1 MNNANTASN
10 MYALSF
16 NQSASLINAIGRHTT
31 SLLQGDMGTGKSS
44 LINLL
49 ALMNPTHKPVYL
61 DCTTLVDSAD
71 LFMVKYSDD
80 GKTFKTVPLEDLG
93 MHLPDQPIILMLD
106 EIGKCNRSV
115 ILACNRIML
124 ERKHS
129 GYELHPDSIV
139 FATTNKGTEGVGDL
153 LPAHTR
159 NRITVVPMRKPDN
172 MEWIEWGIDNDI
184 DPALLGFCKE
194 KPELF
199 HSFEQYENP
208 DENPYIFH
216 PRSARAAFVTPR
228 SLHKA
233 SDIMKMRNLL
243 DDTQLTAAFIG
254 TIGDRAA
261 LDLAA
266 FIALADKLPT
276 RDQIENDPMNAPV
289 PDSPAAVC
297 MVVYRALATIERK
310 WVDPWLTYMNRLS
323 KEAQGLFVNGVR
335 ATNYSRRD
343 YVVQNKK
350 FQDWC
355 MANNYMFS
363 ADQTAVSKPKT
374 AFKTTAETA
383 TNAAAFISNKTI
395 TVDM

>member
-1 MNNANTASN
+1 MNNATYAATS
-10 MYALSF
+10 MYALSI
-16 NQSASLINAIGRHTT
+16 NQTAALIGTIGHDITVVV
-31 SLLQGDMGTGKSS
+31 QGNMGTGKSS
-44 LINLL
+44 LINIL
-49 ALMNPTHKPVYL
+49 ADRFTNHKAVYL
-61 DCTTLVDSAD
+61 DCTTMVDSAD
-71 LFMVKYSDD
+71 MFMVKYSED
-80 GKTFKTVPLEDLG
+80 GKTFSTVPLEELG
-93 MHLPDQPIILMLD
+93 LHLPDQPIILMLD

-139 FATTNKGTEGVGDL
+139 FATTNLGAEGLGDL

-159 NRITVVPMRKPDN
+159 NRITVVTMRNPDN
-172 MEWIEWGIDNDI
+172 MEFIEWGINNDL

-208 DENPYIFH
+208 DENPYIPH
-216 PRSARAAFVTPR
+216 PRSTRVAFTTPR

-233 SDIMKMRNLL
+233 SDILKMREQLSEIN
-243 DDTQLTAAFIG
+243 DDGIKVYTQLSAALIG

-266 FIALADKLPT
+266 FITLADKLPT
-276 RDQIENDPMNAPV
+276 REQIENDPATAPV

-297 MVVYRALATIERK
+297 MVVYKVLATIERK
-310 WVDPWLTYMNRLS
+310 WITSWLTYMERLP

-335 ATNYSRRD
+335 RTGYSRRD
-343 YVVQNKK
+343 LVSQNTLY
-350 FQDWC
+350 QDWC

-363 ADQTAVSKPKT
+363 ADK
-374 AFKTTAETA
+374 
-383 TNAAAFISNKTI
+383 
-395 TVDM
+395 

>member
-10 MYALSF
+10 IYALGI
-16 NQSASLINAIGRHTT
+16 NQAAQLINTIGHHTT
-31 SLLQGDMGTGKSS
+31 VLLQGDMGTGKSS
-44 LINLL
+44 VLNIV
-49 ALMNPTHKPVYL
+49 ASERPTHKPVYL

-71 LFMVKYSDD
+71 MFMVKYSED

-93 MHLPDQPIILMLD
+93 LHLPDQPVILMLD

-159 NRITVVPMRKPDN
+159 NRITVVNMRKPDN
-172 MEWIEWGIDNDI
+172 MEWIEWGINNGI
-184 DPALLGFCKE
+184 DPILLGFCKE
-194 KPELF
+194 HPELF

-216 PRSARAAFVTPR
+216 PRSNRAAFWTPR
-228 SLHKA
+228 SGEKS
-233 SDIMKMRNLL
+233 SDILKLRNLL
-243 DDTQLTAAFIG
+243 DDTQLTAALIG
-254 TIGDRAA
+254 TIGDRTA

-266 FIALADKLPT
+266 FISLADKTPT
-276 RDQIENDPMNAPV
+276 REQIETDPMNAPV
-289 PDSPAAVC
+289 PDSPAAMC

-310 WVDPWLTYMNRLS
+310 WVDPWLTYMNRLP

-335 ATNYSRRD
+335 APKYSRRD
-343 YVVQNKK
+343 YVVQNKG

-363 ADQTAVSKPKT
+363 ADK
-374 AFKTTAETA
+374 
-383 TNAAAFISNKTI
+383 
-395 TVDM
+395 

>member
-1 MNNANTASN
+1 MQNANTASN
-10 MYALSF
+10 IYALGID
-16 NQSASLINAIGRHTT
+16 QAAQLINTIGHHTT
-31 SLLQGDMGTGKSS
+31 VLLQGDMGTGKSS
-44 LINLL
+44 VLNIVGTLR
-49 ALMNPTHKPVYL
+49 PTHKPVYL

-71 LFMVKYSDD
+71 LFMVKYSED

-93 MHLPDQPIILMLD
+93 LHLPDQPIILMLD

-129 GYELHPDSIV
+129 GYALHPDSIV

-159 NRITVVPMRKPDN
+159 NRITVVNMRKPDN
-172 MEWIEWGIDNDI
+172 MEWIEWGINNGI
-184 DPALLGFCKE
+184 DPILLGFCKE
-194 KPELF
+194 HPELF

-216 PRSARAAFVTPR
+216 PRSNRAAFWTPR
-228 SLHKA
+228 SGEKS
-233 SDIMKMRNLL
+233 SDILKLRHLL
-243 DDTQLTAAFIG
+243 DDTQLTSALIG
-254 TIGDRAA
+254 TIGDRTA

-266 FIALADKLPT
+266 FIALADKTPT
-276 RDQIENDPMNAPV
+276 QQEIKDNPMGALV

-297 MVVYRALATIERK
+297 MVVYRVLASIERE
-310 WVDPWLTYMNRLS
+310 WVSEWLTYMNRLP

-335 ATNYSRRD
+335 AANYSRRD

-355 MANNYMFS
+355 LANNYMFS
-363 ADQTAVSKPKT
+363 ADK
-374 AFKTTAETA
+374 
-383 TNAAAFISNKTI
+383 
-395 TVDM
+395 

>member
-10 MYALSF
+10 IYALGF
-16 NQSASLINAIGRHTT
+16 NQAAQLINTIGQAITV
-31 SLLQGDMGTGKSS
+31 LLQGNMGTGKTSI
-44 LINLL
+44 LNIV
-49 ALMNPTHKPVYL
+49 ALMRPTHKPVYL
-61 DCTTLVDSAD
+61 DCTTMVDSAD
-71 LFMVKYSDD
+71 MFMVKYSDD

-93 MHLPDQPIILMLD
+93 LHLPDQPIILMLD

-139 FATTNKGTEGVGDL
+139 FATTNLAAEGLGDL

-159 NRITVVPMRKPDN
+159 NRITVVTMRNPDN
-172 MEWIEWGIDNDI
+172 MEWIEWGIDNGI
-184 DPALLGFCKE
+184 DPILLGFCKE
-194 KPELF
+194 HPELF

-216 PRSARAAFVTPR
+216 PRSNRAAFWTPR
-228 SLHKA
+228 SGEKA
-233 SDIMKMRNLL
+233 SDILKLRHVL
-243 DDTQLTAAFIG
+243 DDTQLTAGLIG
-254 TIGDRAA
+254 TIGDRTA

-266 FIALADKLPT
+266 FIALADKTPT
-276 RDQIENDPMNAPV
+276 QQQIKDDPMNAPV
-289 PDSPAAVC
+289 PDSPAAMC

-310 WVDPWLTYMNRLS
+310 WVDPWLTYMNRLP

-335 ATNYSRRD
+335 APKYSRRD
-343 YVVQNKK
+343 YVVQNKG

-363 ADQTAVSKPKT
+363 ADK
-374 AFKTTAETA
+374 
-383 TNAAAFISNKTI
+383 
-395 TVDM
+395 

>member
-1 MNNANTASN
+1 MNNATTAQA
-10 MYALSF
+10 MYALGI
-16 NQSASLINAIGRHTT
+16 NQTADLIGTIGRDITVVV
-31 SLLQGDMGTGKSS
+31 QGNMGTGKSS
-44 LINLL
+44 IINIL
-49 ALMNPTHKPVYL
+49 ADRFPNHKPVYL

-71 LFMVKYSDD
+71 LFMVKYSED

-93 MHLPDQPIILMLD
+93 LHLPDQPIILMLD

-139 FATTNKGTEGVGDL
+139 FATTNLGTEGLGDL

-159 NRITVVPMRKPDN
+159 NRITVVTMRNPDN
-172 MEWIEWGIDNDI
+172 MEFIEDFGINNDL

-208 DENPYIFH
+208 EENPYIPH
-216 PRSARAAFVTPR
+216 PRANRVAFTTPR
-228 SLHKA
+228 SLHRA
-233 SDIMKMRNLL
+233 SDILKKREQLCEL
-243 DDTQLTAAFIG
+243 DKHGNKIYPQLTAALVG

-276 RDQIENDPMNAPV
+276 REQIETDPMNAPV

-335 ATNYSRRD
+335 APQYSRRD

-350 FQDWC
+350 YQDWC

-363 ADQTAVSKPKT
+363 ADK
-374 AFKTTAETA
+374 
-383 TNAAAFISNKTI
+383 
-395 TVDM
+395 

>member
-1 MNNANTASN
+1 MMNNANTAQA

-16 NQSASLINAIGRHTT
+16 NQASNLINAIGRHTT
-31 SLLQGDMGTGKSS
+31 VLLQGNMGTGKTS
-44 LINLL
+44 IMNII
-49 ALMNPTHKPVYL
+49 ALMNPTYKPVYL
-61 DCTTLVDSAD
+61 DCTTLTDSAD
-71 LFMVKYSDD
+71 LFMVKYSED
-80 GKTFKTVPLEDLG
+80 GKTFMTVPLADLG
-93 MHLPDQPIILMLD
+93 LHLPDQPIILMLD
-106 EIGKCNRSV
+106 ELGKCNRSV
-115 ILACNRIML
+115 MLACNRIML

-129 GYELHPDSIV
+129 GYEMHPDSIV

-159 NRITVVPMRKPDN
+159 NRLTVVEMRKPDN
-172 MEWIEWGIDNDI
+172 MEWIEWGIDNGI

-228 SLHKA
+228 SLEKA
-233 SDIMKMRNLL
+233 SDIMKQRALL
-243 DDTQLTAAFIG
+243 DDTQLTAALVG

-276 RDQIENDPMNAPV
+276 QKQIKEDPMNAPV

-297 MVVYRALATIERK
+297 MVVYRALATIERD
-310 WVDPWLTYMNRLS
+310 WVGEWLTYMNRLA

-335 ATNYSRRD
+335 AAQYSRRD

-355 MANNYMFS
+355 FNNNYMFS
-363 ADQTAVSKPKT
+363 ADK
-374 AFKTTAETA
+374 
-383 TNAAAFISNKTI
+383 
-395 TVDM
+395 

>member
-1 MNNANTASN
+1 MSNANTAQA
-10 MYALSF
+10 MYALGI
-16 NQSASLINAIGRHTT
+16 NQTAQLINTIGQAITVVV
-31 SLLQGDMGTGKSS
+31 QGNMGTGKSS
-44 LINLL
+44 LINIVG
-49 ALMNPTHKPVYL
+49 AFRPTHKLVYL
-61 DCTTLVDSAD
+61 DCTTMVDSAD
-71 LFMVKYSDD
+71 MFMVKYSED

-93 MHLPDQPIILMLD
+93 LHLPDQPIILMLD

-139 FATTNKGTEGVGDL
+139 FATTNLGTEGLGDL

-159 NRITVVPMRKPDN
+159 NRITVVTMRNPN
-172 MEWIEWGIDNDI
+172 NIEFIEFGINNNFDR
-184 DPALLGFCKE
+184 ALLGFCKE

-208 DENPYIFH
+208 DENPYIPH
-216 PRSARAAFVTPR
+216 PRANRTACTTPR

-233 SDIMKMRNLL
+233 SDILKKREQLCEL
-243 DDTQLTAAFIG
+243 DKYGNKIYPQLTAALVG

-276 RDQIENDPMNAPV
+276 LEQIQNDPMNAPV

-297 MVVYRALATIERK
+297 MVVYQALATIERK
-310 WVDPWLTYMNRLS
+310 WVDPWLTYMNRLP

-335 ATNYSRRD
+335 RPQYSRVD
-343 YVVQNKK
+343 YVTQNKK
-350 FQDWC
+350 YQEWC
-355 MANNYMFS
+355 LANNYMFS
-363 ADQTAVSKPKT
+363 ADK
-374 AFKTTAETA
+374 
-383 TNAAAFISNKTI
+383 
-395 TVDM
+395 

>member
-1 MNNANTASN
+1 MNNATTAQA
-10 MYALSF
+10 MYALGI
-16 NQSASLINAIGRHTT
+16 NQTADLIGTIGRDITVVV
-31 SLLQGDMGTGKSS
+31 QGNMGTGKSS
-44 LINLL
+44 IINIL
-49 ALMNPTHKPVYL
+49 ADRFPNHKPVYL
-61 DCTTLVDSAD
+61 DCTTLTDSAD
-71 LFMVKYSDD
+71 MFMVKYSED

-93 MHLPDQPIILMLD
+93 LHLPDQPIILMLD

-139 FATTNKGTEGVGDL
+139 FATTNLGTEGLGDL

-159 NRITVVPMRKPDN
+159 NRITVVTMRNPDN
-172 MEWIEWGIDNDI
+172 MEFIEDFGINNDL

-208 DENPYIFH
+208 EENPYIPH
-216 PRSARAAFVTPR
+216 PRANRVAFTTPR
-228 SLHKA
+228 SLHRA
-233 SDIMKMRNLL
+233 SDILKKREQLCEL
-243 DDTQLTAAFIG
+243 DKHGNKIYPQLTAALVG

-276 RDQIENDPMNAPV
+276 REQIETDPMNAPV

-297 MVVYRALATIERK
+297 MVVYRALATIERT

-335 ATNYSRRD
+335 APQYSRRD

-350 FQDWC
+350 YQDWC

-363 ADQTAVSKPKT
+363 ADK
-374 AFKTTAETA
+374 
-383 TNAAAFISNKTI
+383 
-395 TVDM
+395 

>member
-1 MNNANTASN
+1 MNNANTAQA
-10 MYALSF
+10 MYALNI
-16 NQSASLINAIGRHTT
+16 NQTADLIGTIGRDITVVV
-31 SLLQGDMGTGKSS
+31 QGNMGTGKSS
-44 LINLL
+44 IINIL
-49 ALMNPTHKPVYL
+49 ADRFPNHKPVYL
-61 DCTTLVDSAD
+61 DCTTLTDSAD
-71 LFMVKYSDD
+71 MFMVKYSED

-93 MHLPDQPIILMLD
+93 LHLPDQPIILMLD

-139 FATTNKGTEGVGDL
+139 FATTNLGTEGLGDL

-159 NRITVVPMRKPDN
+159 NRITVVTMRNPDN
-172 MEWIEWGIDNDI
+172 MEFIEDFGINNDL

-208 DENPYIFH
+208 EENPYIPH
-216 PRSARAAFVTPR
+216 PRANRVAFTTPR
-228 SLHKA
+228 SLHRA
-233 SDIMKMRNLL
+233 SDILKKREQLCEL
-243 DDTQLTAAFIG
+243 DKHGNKIYPQLTAALVG

-276 RDQIENDPMNAPV
+276 REQIETDPMNAPV

-335 ATNYSRRD
+335 APQYSRRD

-350 FQDWC
+350 YQDWC

-363 ADQTAVSKPKT
+363 ADK
-374 AFKTTAETA
+374 
-383 TNAAAFISNKTI
+383 
-395 TVDM
+395 

>member
-1 MNNANTASN
+1 MQNANTASN
-10 MYALSF
+10 IYALGID
-16 NQSASLINAIGRHTT
+16 QAAQLINTIGHHTT
-31 SLLQGDMGTGKSS
+31 VLLQGDMGTGKSS
-44 LINLL
+44 VLK
-49 ALMNPTHKPVYL
+49 LMGDLRPTHKLVYL

-71 LFMVKYSDD
+71 LFMVKYSED

-93 MHLPDQPIILMLD
+93 LHLPDQPVILMLD

-115 ILACNRIML
+115 ILACNRIMA

-159 NRITVVPMRKPDN
+159 NRITVVNMRKPDN
-172 MEWIEWGIDNDI
+172 MEWIEWGIDNGI
-184 DPALLGFCKE
+184 DPILLGFCKE
-194 KPELF
+194 HPELF

-216 PRSARAAFVTPR
+216 PRSARAAFWTPR
-228 SLHKA
+228 SGERA
-233 SDIMKMRNLL
+233 SDILKLRHVL
-243 DDTQLTAAFIG
+243 DDTQLTAALIG
-254 TIGDRAA
+254 TIGDRTA

-266 FIALADKLPT
+266 FISLADTLPT
-276 RDQIENDPMNAPV
+276 REQIRTDPMNAPV
-289 PDSPAAVC
+289 PVSPAAVC
-297 MVVYRALATIERK
+297 MVVYQVLATIERA
-310 WVDPWLTYMNRLS
+310 WVDEWLTYMNRLS

-335 ATNYSRRD
+335 AANYSRRD

-355 MANNYMFS
+355 LANNYMFG
-363 ADQTAVSKPKT
+363 ADK
-374 AFKTTAETA
+374 
-383 TNAAAFISNKTI
+383 
-395 TVDM
+395 

>member
-10 MYALSF
+10 IYALGI
-16 NQSASLINAIGRHTT
+16 NQTAQLINTIGHNTT
-31 SLLQGDMGTGKSS
+31 VLVQGDMGTGKSS
-44 LINLL
+44 ILKIL
-49 ALMNPTHKPVYL
+49 AGLRPTHQPVYF
-61 DCTTLVDSAD
+61 DGTTKVDSAD
-71 LFMVKYSDD
+71 MFMVKYSED
-80 GKTFKTVPLEDLG
+80 GLTFKTVPLDELG
-93 MHLPDQPIILMLD
+93 LHLPEQPIILMLD
-106 EIGKCNRSV
+106 ELGKCNRSV
-115 ILACNRIML
+115 MLACNRLML

-129 GYELHPDSIV
+129 GYELHPDSLL

-159 NRITVVPMRKPDN
+159 NRITVVTMRKPDN
-172 MEWIEWGIDNDI
+172 MEFIEWGIDNGI
-184 DPALLGFCKE
+184 DPILLGFCKE
-194 KPELF
+194 HPELF

-208 DENPYIFH
+208 DENPHIFH
-216 PRSARAAFVTPR
+216 PRSARAAFWTPR
-228 SLHKA
+228 SGEKS
-233 SDIMKMRNLL
+233 SDILKLRHVL
-243 DDTQLTAAFIG
+243 DDTQLTAALIG
-254 TIGDRAA
+254 TIGDRTA

-266 FIALADKLPT
+266 FISLADKLPT

-363 ADQTAVSKPKT
+363 ADK
-374 AFKTTAETA
+374 
-383 TNAAAFISNKTI
+383 
-395 TVDM
+395 

>member
-1 MNNANTASN
+1 MNNATTAQA
-10 MYALSF
+10 MYALGI
-16 NQSASLINAIGRHTT
+16 NQTADLIGTIGRDITVVV
-31 SLLQGDMGTGKSS
+31 QGNMGTGKSS
-44 LINLL
+44 IINIL
-49 ALMNPTHKPVYL
+49 ADRFPNHKPVYL
-61 DCTTLVDSAD
+61 DCTTLTDSAD
-71 LFMVKYSDD
+71 MFMVKYSED

-93 MHLPDQPIILMLD
+93 LHLPDQPIILMLD

-139 FATTNKGTEGVGDL
+139 FATTNLGSEGLGDL

-159 NRITVVPMRKPDN
+159 NRITVVTMRNPDN
-172 MEWIEWGIDNDI
+172 MEFIEDFGINNDL

-208 DENPYIFH
+208 EENPYIPH
-216 PRSARAAFVTPR
+216 PRANRVAFTTPR
-228 SLHKA
+228 SLHRA
-233 SDIMKMRNLL
+233 SDILKKREQLCEL
-243 DDTQLTAAFIG
+243 DKHGNKIYPQLTAALVG

-276 RDQIENDPMNAPV
+276 REQIETDPMNAPV

-335 ATNYSRRD
+335 APQYSRRD
-343 YVVQNKK
+343 YVVQHKK

-363 ADQTAVSKPKT
+363 ADK
-374 AFKTTAETA
+374 
-383 TNAAAFISNKTI
+383 
-395 TVDM
+395 

>member
-1 MNNANTASN
+1 MNNANTAQA
-10 MYALSF
+10 MYALNI
-16 NQSASLINAIGRHTT
+16 NQTADLIGTIGRDITVVV
-31 SLLQGDMGTGKSS
+31 QGNMGTGKSS
-44 LINLL
+44 IINIL
-49 ALMNPTHKPVYL
+49 ADRFPNHKPVYL
-61 DCTTLVDSAD
+61 DCTTLTDSAD
-71 LFMVKYSDD
+71 MFMVKYSED

-93 MHLPDQPIILMLD
+93 LHLPDQPIILMLD

-139 FATTNKGTEGVGDL
+139 FATTNLGTEGLGDL

-159 NRITVVPMRKPDN
+159 NRITVVTMRNPDN
-172 MEWIEWGIDNDI
+172 MEFIEDFGINNDL

-208 DENPYIFH
+208 EENPYIPH
-216 PRSARAAFVTPR
+216 PRANRVAFTTPR
-228 SLHKA
+228 SLHRA
-233 SDIMKMRNLL
+233 SDILKKREQLCEL
-243 DDTQLTAAFIG
+243 DKHGNKIYPQLTAALVG

-276 RDQIENDPMNAPV
+276 REQIETDPMNAPV

-335 ATNYSRRD
+335 APQYSRRD

-363 ADQTAVSKPKT
+363 ADK
-374 AFKTTAETA
+374 
-383 TNAAAFISNKTI
+383 
-395 TVDM
+395 

>member
-1 MNNANTASN
+1 MQNATTAQA
-10 MYALSF
+10 MYALNI
-16 NQSASLINAIGRHTT
+16 NQTADLIGTIGRDITVVV
-31 SLLQGDMGTGKSS
+31 QGNMGTGKSS
-44 LINLL
+44 IINIL
-49 ALMNPTHKPVYL
+49 ADRFPNHKPVYL
-61 DCTTLVDSAD
+61 DCTTLTDSAD
-71 LFMVKYSDD
+71 MFMVKYSED

-93 MHLPDQPIILMLD
+93 LHLPDQPIILMLD

-139 FATTNKGTEGVGDL
+139 FATTNLGTEGLGDL

-159 NRITVVPMRKPDN
+159 NRITVVTMRNPDN
-172 MEWIEWGIDNDI
+172 MEFIEDFGINNDL

-208 DENPYIFH
+208 EENPYIPH
-216 PRSARAAFVTPR
+216 PRANRVAFTTPR
-228 SLHKA
+228 SLHRA
-233 SDIMKMRNLL
+233 SDILKKREQLCEL
-243 DDTQLTAAFIG
+243 DKHGNKIYPQLTAALVG

-276 RDQIENDPMNAPV
+276 REQIETDPMNAPV

-335 ATNYSRRD
+335 APQYSRRD

-350 FQDWC
+350 YQDWC

-363 ADQTAVSKPKT
+363 ADK
-374 AFKTTAETA
+374 
-383 TNAAAFISNKTI
+383 
-395 TVDM
+395 

>member
-1 MNNANTASN
+1 MNNANTAQA
-10 MYALSF
+10 MYAVSI
-16 NQSASLINAIGRHTT
+16 NQAADLIEAIGATN
-31 SLLQGDMGTGKSS
+31 SVLVQGNMGTGKTS
-44 LINLL
+44 LLDIITGRL
-49 ALMNPTHKPVYL
+49 PTHKPVYL
-61 DCTTLVDSAD
+61 DGTTMIDSAD
-71 LFMVKYSDD
+71 MFMVKYSED
-80 GKTFKTVPLEDLG
+80 GKTFNTVPLEDLG
-93 MHLPDQPIILMLD
+93 LHMPDQPVILMID
-106 EIGKCNRSV
+106 ELGKMNRSAQ
-115 ILACNRIML
+115 LATLRLQL
-124 ERKHS
+124 ERKHGNLS
-129 GYELHPDSIV
+129 LHPDSIV
-139 FATTNKGTEGVGDL
+139 FSTTNLGAEGVGDL
-153 LPAHTR
+153 LPAHAR
-159 NRITVVPMRKPDN
+159 NRLTVVTMRKPDN

-208 DENPYIFH
+208 DENPYIYH

-233 SDIMKMRNLL
+233 SHIMRKRHLL
-243 DDTQLTAAFIG
+243 DDTQLSAALIG

-276 RDQIENDPMNAPV
+276 REQIETSPETAPV

-310 WVDPWLTYMNRLS
+310 WVDQWLTYMNRLS

-343 YVVQNKK
+343 YVVQNKG

-355 MANNYMFS
+355 LNNNYMFS
-363 ADQTAVSKPKT
+363 ADK
-374 AFKTTAETA
+374 
-383 TNAAAFISNKTI
+383 
-395 TVDM
+395 

>member
-1 MNNANTASN
+1 MNNATTAQA
-10 MYALSF
+10 MYALGI
-16 NQSASLINAIGRHTT
+16 NQTADLIGTIGRDITVVV
-31 SLLQGDMGTGKSS
+31 QGNMGTGKSS
-44 LINLL
+44 IINIL
-49 ALMNPTHKPVYL
+49 ADRFPNHKPVYL
-61 DCTTLVDSAD
+61 DCTTLTDSAD
-71 LFMVKYSDD
+71 MFMVKYSED

-93 MHLPDQPIILMLD
+93 LHLPDQPIILMLD

-139 FATTNKGTEGVGDL
+139 FATTNLGTEGLGDL

-159 NRITVVPMRKPDN
+159 NRITVVTMRNPDN
-172 MEWIEWGIDNDI
+172 MEFIEDFGINNDL

-208 DENPYIFH
+208 EENPYIPH
-216 PRSARAAFVTPR
+216 PRANRVAFTTPR
-228 SLHKA
+228 SLHRA
-233 SDIMKMRNLL
+233 SDILKKREQLCEL
-243 DDTQLTAAFIG
+243 DKHGNKIYPQLTAALVG

-266 FIALADKLPT
+266 FISLADKLPT
-276 RDQIENDPMNAPV
+276 REQIETDPMNAPV

-297 MVVYRALATIERK
+297 MVVYRALATIERT

-335 ATNYSRRD
+335 APQYSRRD

-350 FQDWC
+350 YQDWC

-363 ADQTAVSKPKT
+363 ADK
-374 AFKTTAETA
+374 
-383 TNAAAFISNKTI
+383 
-395 TVDM
+395 

>member
-1 MNNANTASN
+1 MNNATTAQA
-10 MYALSF
+10 MYALGI
-16 NQSASLINAIGRHTT
+16 NQTADLIGTIGRDITVVV
-31 SLLQGDMGTGKSS
+31 QGNMGTGKSS
-44 LINLL
+44 IINIL
-49 ALMNPTHKPVYL
+49 ADRFPNHKPVYL
-61 DCTTLVDSAD
+61 DCTTLTDSAD
-71 LFMVKYSDD
+71 MFMVKYSED

-93 MHLPDQPIILMLD
+93 LHLPDQPIILMLD

-139 FATTNKGTEGVGDL
+139 FATTNLGTEGLGDL

-159 NRITVVPMRKPDN
+159 NRITVVTMRNPDN
-172 MEWIEWGIDNDI
+172 MEFIEDFGINNDL
-184 DPALLGFCKE
+184 DPALLGFYKE
-194 KPELF
+194 QPELF
-199 HSFEQYENP
+199 HSFEQYVNP
-208 DENPYIFH
+208 EENPYIPH
-216 PRSARAAFVTPR
+216 PRANRVAFTTPR
-228 SLHKA
+228 SLHRA
-233 SDIMKMRNLL
+233 SDILKKREQLCEL
-243 DDTQLTAAFIG
+243 DKHGNKIYPQLTAALVG

-276 RDQIENDPMNAPV
+276 REQIETDPMNAPV

-335 ATNYSRRD
+335 APQYSRRD
-343 YVVQNKK
+343 YVVQHKK

-363 ADQTAVSKPKT
+363 ADK
-374 AFKTTAETA
+374 
-383 TNAAAFISNKTI
+383 
-395 TVDM
+395 

>member
-1 MNNANTASN
+1 MNSAIQ
-10 MYALSF
+10 MYALGLD
-16 NQSASLINAIGRHTT
+16 QIAT
-31 SLLQGDMGTGKSS
+31 SILKGGDKRTVLVQGHMGTGKSS
-44 LINLL
+44 LLTTL
-49 ALMNPTHKPVYL
+49 SRDLPKHTPCYF
-61 DCTTLVDSAD
+61 DCTT
-71 LFMVKYSDD
+71 K
-80 GKTFKTVPLEDLG
+80 DLG
-93 MHLPDQPIILMLD
+93 DITIPKMNQLDNADYVSYATNEELGAHHKTPIILMID
-106 EIGKCNRSV
+106 EYGKANPAVKNALLRV
-115 ILACNRIML
+115 ML
-124 ERKHS
+124 ERKIG
-129 GYELHPDSIV
+129 GYELHPDSLV
-139 FATTNKGTEGVGDL
+139 FATTNLGAEGVGDL
-153 LPAHTR
+153 LPPHAR
-159 NRITVVPMRKPDN
+159 NRITVITARKPDN

-208 DENPYIFH
+208 DENPYIPH
-216 PRSARAAFVTPR
+216 PRSNRAAFTTPR
-228 SLHKA
+228 SLHRA
-233 SDIMKMRNLL
+233 SDILKMRHLL
-243 DDTQLTAAFIG
+243 DDTQLTAALIG

-297 MVVYRALATIERK
+297 MVVYRALATIERT

-335 ATNYSRRD
+335 APKYSRRD
-343 YVVQNKK
+343 YVVQHKK

-363 ADQTAVSKPKT
+363 ADK
-374 AFKTTAETA
+374 
-383 TNAAAFISNKTI
+383 
-395 TVDM
+395 

>member
-1 MNNANTASN
+1 MNNATTAQA
-10 MYALSF
+10 MYALGI
-16 NQSASLINAIGRHTT
+16 NQTADLIGTIGRDITVVV
-31 SLLQGDMGTGKSS
+31 QGNMGTGKSS
-44 LINLL
+44 IINIL
-49 ALMNPTHKPVYL
+49 ADRFPNHKPVYL
-61 DCTTLVDSAD
+61 DCTTLTDSAD
-71 LFMVKYSDD
+71 MFMVKYSED

-93 MHLPDQPIILMLD
+93 LHLPDQPIILMLD

-139 FATTNKGTEGVGDL
+139 FATTNLGTEGLGDL

-159 NRITVVPMRKPDN
+159 NRITVVTMRNPDN
-172 MEWIEWGIDNDI
+172 MEFIEDFGINNDL

-208 DENPYIFH
+208 EENPYIPH
-216 PRSARAAFVTPR
+216 PRANRVAFTTPR
-228 SLHKA
+228 SLHRA
-233 SDIMKMRNLL
+233 SDILKKREQLCEL
-243 DDTQLTAAFIG
+243 DKHGNKIYPQLTAALVG

-276 RDQIENDPMNAPV
+276 REQIETDPMNAPV

-335 ATNYSRRD
+335 APQYSRRD

-350 FQDWC
+350 YQDWC

-363 ADQTAVSKPKT
+363 ADK
-374 AFKTTAETA
+374 
-383 TNAAAFISNKTI
+383 
-395 TVDM
+395 

>member
-1 MNNANTASN
+1 MQNANTASN
-10 MYALSF
+10 IYALGID
-16 NQSASLINAIGRHTT
+16 QAAQLINTIGHHTT
-31 SLLQGDMGTGKSS
+31 VLLQGDMGTGKSS
-44 LINLL
+44 VLNIVSTLR
-49 ALMNPTHKPVYL
+49 PTHKPVYL

-71 LFMVKYSDD
+71 LFMVKYSED

-93 MHLPDQPIILMLD
+93 LHLPDQPIILMLD

-129 GYELHPDSIV
+129 GYALHPDSIV

-159 NRITVVPMRKPDN
+159 NRITVVNMRKPDN
-172 MEWIEWGIDNDI
+172 MEWIEWGINNGI
-184 DPALLGFCKE
+184 DPILLGFCKE
-194 KPELF
+194 HPELF

-216 PRSARAAFVTPR
+216 PRSNRAAFWTPR
-228 SLHKA
+228 SGEKS
-233 SDIMKMRNLL
+233 SDILKLRHLL
-243 DDTQLTAAFIG
+243 DDTQLTSALIG
-254 TIGDRAA
+254 TIGDRTA

-266 FIALADKLPT
+266 FIALADKTPT
-276 RDQIENDPMNAPV
+276 QQEIKDNPMGALV

-297 MVVYRALATIERK
+297 MVVYRVLASIERE
-310 WVDPWLTYMNRLS
+310 WVGEWLTYMNRLP

-335 ATNYSRRD
+335 AANYSRRD

-355 MANNYMFS
+355 LANNYMFS
-363 ADQTAVSKPKT
+363 ADK
-374 AFKTTAETA
+374 
-383 TNAAAFISNKTI
+383 
-395 TVDM
+395 